1 MIFSVVVCRRE
12 ENMNWVSHTVHLDT
26 DLISENRRYA
36 AHRERKQ
43 NTDPWNTLPISFE
56 RPYFQSI
63 PWNSFLADVKITIKK
78 NNVQKDQI

>member
-43 NTDPWNTLPISFE
+43 NTDP
-56 RPYFQSI
+56 
-63 PWNSFLADVKITIKK
+63 
-78 NNVQKDQI
+78 